1 MLVKGQPQGDQPDD
15 AHDHDSQSEDDD
27 EPIMMRPSR
36 TSVESTG
43 SPSGGAVSGVAP
55 EGDQTFKSSSIL
67 ASLLNNQSKTSPTKG
82 SVGHVLAEALEKASK
97 QSVSRERAESL
108 ASLSRYFSEKER
120 AGSASSPLSSPVT
133 SPVVAPSLP
142 KRFPSPVVT
151 PVGSGLLSKVL
162 RSSNLGLAF
171 TQAPPITTSANTAN
185 LTATSTS
192 SSRGLIR
199 NSSGDNLLSYFQR
212 PSSSLNPDK
221 RRSVDSS
228 ELVHTGRLE
237 DFRGLPLDTNASSMP
252 SLVRRASS
260 GDLSSMDKPSFSAA
274 AEIPGPRLYR
284 SNSSGNIKDLGNL
297 STSPKANSETSVGF
311 FGRLRRSSIGSL
323 TDLVKSSDL
332 TADPAAYGTLR
343 RAPSIDSSDAF
354 RPGHSPPSPTKF
366 EGGAGLGLFGS
377 GSSSAGNTT
386 PEAKPGLF
394 AGARLSSLAGVRG
407 LWSQGASRGSSDVSV
422 STMSSGPS
430 PTRTL
435 ANPGTAP
442 ERIETINRALAFED
456 FGGLGLMSFF
466 GGKKSS

>member
-1 MLVKGQPQGDQPDD
+1 MLVKGQPQGDQLDN

-297 STSPKANSETSVGF
+297 STRPKGE
-311 FGRLRRSSIGSL
+311 LRNLCWFLWPIEKVEHRESN
-323 TDLVKSSDL
+323 
-332 TADPAAYGTLR
+332 
-343 RAPSIDSSDAF
+343 
-354 RPGHSPPSPTKF
+354 RPC
-366 EGGAGLGLFGS
+366 
-377 GSSSAGNTT
+377 
-386 PEAKPGLF
+386 
-394 AGARLSSLAGVRG
+394 
-407 LWSQGASRGSSDVSV
+407 
-422 STMSSGPS
+422 
-430 PTRTL
+430 
-435 ANPGTAP
+435 
-442 ERIETINRALAFED
+442 
-456 FGGLGLMSFF
+456 
-466 GGKKSS
+466 